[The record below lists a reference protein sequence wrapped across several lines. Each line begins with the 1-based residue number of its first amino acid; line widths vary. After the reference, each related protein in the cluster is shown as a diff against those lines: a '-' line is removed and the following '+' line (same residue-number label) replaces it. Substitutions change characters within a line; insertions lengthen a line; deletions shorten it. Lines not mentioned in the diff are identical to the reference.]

1 MPTVRANLA
10 RLAAVAVAA
19 AALSGC
25 ASDRPAEVDAPTD
38 PAGAPAAPDAPPQA
52 QPEASGSVFVDGA
65 DQHISGPVGCE
76 TLDGVATIRVS
87 TRVPL
92 AWVKLS
98 SLADPAVLEVMV
110 HAEDYLL
117 GPKVTGAAVT
127 KDGNTYRVTATAQ
140 RLVTSTVQMDQVPV
154 EITAT
159 CP

>member
-1 MPTVRANLA
+1 MTSCPQSTTPH
-10 RLAAVAVAA
+10 
-19 AALSGC
+19 
-25 ASDRPAEVDAPTD
+25 RP
-38 PAGAPAAPDAPPQA
+38 APPQ
-52 QPEASGSVFVDGA
+52 PHPDASGSVFVDGA

-98 SLADPAVLEVMV
+98 SLAAPAVLEVMV

-117 GPKVTGAAVT
+117 GPTVTGAAVT

>member
-25 ASDRPAEVDAPTD
+25 ASDPPAEVDAPTD
-38 PAGAPAAPDAPPQA
+38 PAGAPVAPDAPPQA
-52 QPEASGSVFVDGA
+52 QPDASGSVFVDGA